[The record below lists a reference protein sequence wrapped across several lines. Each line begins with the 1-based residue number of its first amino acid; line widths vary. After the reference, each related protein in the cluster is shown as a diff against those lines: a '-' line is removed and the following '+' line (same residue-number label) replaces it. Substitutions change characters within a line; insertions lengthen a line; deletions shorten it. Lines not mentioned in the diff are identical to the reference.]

1 MHKGTCTR
9 SIDARRSVIPA
20 PEASLSNSLQR
31 SLHISGLKHEQKLCL
46 VTLAH
51 KRDVFGIL
59 PTGFGKG
66 LIFFSIYLFS
76 YTTQVNSAFRALR
89 RLAFTGDGVV
99 VGVVIRCVERYDQV
113 KIQVTESVAE
123 HRF

>member
-1 MHKGTCTR
+1 MPGNFGAQ
-9 SIDARRSVIPA
+9 ARCFRNFTDRFREGSY
-20 PEASLSNSLQR
+20 
-31 SLHISGLKHEQKLCL
+31 
-46 VTLAH
+46 
-51 KRDVFGIL
+51 
-59 PTGFGKG
+59 
-66 LIFFSIYLFS
+66 FFSIYLFS